1 MMPAMELSQIE
12 FTKPSSKARAPA
24 RGRAGKRG
32 VGGRGSRELN
42 DVGRR

>member
-12 FTKPSSKARAPA
+12 FTKPSSKARARA
-24 RGRAGKRG
+24 RPGEKRG
-32 VGGRGSRELN
+32 VGGRGSCDLN

>member
-12 FTKPSSKARAPA
+12 FTKPSSKARARA
-24 RGRAGKRG
+24 RARRKRG

-42 DVGRR
+42 DVGWR

>member
-12 FTKPSSKARAPA
+12 FAEPSSKARARA
-24 RGRAGKRG
+24 RPGEKRG

-42 DVGRR
+42 DRDRR